1 MALGLVRIIVN
12 PISGR
17 GTHRGMLRDLERH
30 LATRGYPVQVAA
42 TGHADHARE
51 LAASAPDDA
60 TCVVSVGGDGTHRE
74 VLSGLIGRRVPACI
88 IPSGTENVLCRT
100 FRLSGLLSETVGTV
114 CRGRA
119 IPLDVGFA
127 NGRPFMMFCGIG
139 FDAAV
144 TGAVHEKRRGRIW
157 RHTYYVPIL
166 RAFWKYAFPPIH
178 VTVDGR
184 TIADDAGMVLVAN
197 TPLYADGLSLA
208 PRAVGDDG
216 LLDVVAYRA
225 RSRWELLHLFVKT
238 KLGIQFDDPRVVYAR
253 GRAID
258 VRSNGTPV
266 PTQTDGDPL
275 MTTPVSFTVQPKA
288 VRLLVPDPARN
299 Q

>member
-17 GTHRGMLRDLERH
+17 GTHRGMLRDLEHH
-30 LATRGYPVQVAA
+30 LATRGYPVQVAK
-42 TGHADHARE
+42 TRHAGHARE

-88 IPSGTENVLCRT
+88 LPSGTENVLCRT
-100 FRLSGLLSETVGTV
+100 FRLSGLLSETVSTI

-144 TGAVHEKRRGRIW
+144 TAEVHEKRRGRIW
-157 RHTYYVPIL
+157 RHSYYVPIL
-166 RAFWKYAFPPIH
+166 RAWWNYKFPPIQ

-184 TIADDAGMVLVAN
+184 TVVDDAGIVLVAN
-197 TPLYADGLSLA
+197 TPLYADGMSMA
-208 PRAVGDDG
+208 SRALGDDG
-216 LLDVVAYRA
+216 LLDVVAYRT
-225 RSRWELLHLFVKT
+225 RSRWEMLLQFART
-238 KLGIQFDDPRVVYAR
+238 KMRTQLDDPRVIYAQ
-253 GRAID
+253 GRQIE

-275 MTTPVSFTVQPKA
+275 MATPVSFTIQPKA